1 MAQNT
6 NVVLTECGYTRTDY
20 TALRAHVLKIPVA
33 KIADLYYSEDSP
45 QVEQGL
51 ERFLLD
57 MRADLVERAI
67 AHNPG
72 FAEILKG
79 ARQGGAVTTQALQIL
94 VRAADVP
101 PAAPATGD
109 PVAKWLRPR
118 TVMAL
123 KEEGVVTVGHLLN
136 LIQRRG
142 AGWWRAVPRIGLK
155 RANVILT
162 WLRSHETTLGKV
174 TTFDYTPDSPPPT
187 LILDPDL
194 PDQLAPLGRFLLP
207 SALDGSNGIN
217 RSVQFSFV
225 TASNDLQAIDCYL
238 SRYTDQTHTL
248 RAYTKELERFLL
260 WCVMVAGKPMSSVMA
275 EDCKAYMV
283 FLASPSPAFTGARA
297 GRYTERWKPFS
308 HTKLSDKSRRQA
320 VLIVRAAFEW
330 LARVRYLGGN
340 PWAVVKEPSVVQ
352 DVNLIQI
359 EKALPAQL
367 WLTVVQEMRTQSQVV
382 ENVQE
387 RAALAGLLLLGD
399 SGLRRHEAAG
409 AQRHSL
415 KPSKWGTSVW
425 TMPVL
430 GKRNKN
436 RNVPVSSRTLDA
448 LRAHWVDR
456 GLDFDAHHP
465 KPELDE
471 EGVLRGGVALLAPVN
486 VPLHAKATKRHQAGS
501 GNGYTADGLY
511 KLIKTALRKIRP
523 ALLEAGI
530 APGDYAQLEDTSP
543 HALRHT
549 FGTLAAEQGMP
560 VEVIQFILGHASV
573 STTSIYV
580 QTKEKRMAEE
590 ASKYFGQET
599 EEVDENWTR

>member
-6 NVVLTECGYTRTDY
+6 NVVLTEKGYTRTDY

-94 VRAADVP
+94 VRAADIP
-101 PAAPATGD
+101 PAAPAPSD
-109 PVAKWLRPR
+109 PVSKWLRPR
-118 TVMAL
+118 TVTAL
-123 KEEGVVTVGHLLN
+123 KEEGVITIDHLLD
-136 LIQRRG
+136 LIARRG
-142 AGWWRAVPRIGLK
+142 AGWWRAIPRMGAK
-155 RANVILT
+155 RAAVILN
-162 WLRSHETTLGKV
+162 WLRSHQATLGKV
-174 TTFDYTPDSPPPT
+174 ATDNYSPDSPPPT
-187 LILDPDL
+187 LILDPDV
-194 PDQLAPLGRFLLP
+194 PNQLAPLGRFLLP
-207 SALDGSNGIN
+207 SNLDGSNGVN
-217 RSVQFSFV
+217 RSLQFSFV

-238 SRYTDQTHTL
+238 SRYTDQPHTL

-275 EDCKAYMV
+275 EDCKAYMQ
-283 FLASPSPAFTGARA
+283 FLSSPSPAFTGVRA

-308 HTKLSDKSRRQA
+308 PTKLSDKSRRQA
-320 VLIVRAAFEW
+320 VLIIRAAFEW

-340 PWAVVKEPSVVQ
+340 PWAVVKEPCVVQ
-352 DVNLIQI
+352 DVNPIQI

-367 WLTVVQEMRTQSQVV
+367 WLAVVQELRTQCQGS
-382 ENVQE
+382 EKVQE
-387 RAALAGLLLLGD
+387 RTALAGLLLLGD

-430 GKRNKN
+430 GKRNKM
-436 RNVPVSSRTLDA
+436 RNVPVSCRTIDA
-448 LRAHWVDR
+448 LRAHWLDR
-456 GLDFDAHHP
+456 GIDFDTHHP
-465 KPELDE
+465 NPEADE
-471 EGVLRGGVALLAPVN
+471 AGVLRGGVALLAPVN
-486 VPLHAKATKRHQAGS
+486 VPLHANATERHQAGS

-511 KLIKTALRKIRP
+511 RLIKTALKKLQP

-530 APGDYAQLEDTSP
+530 SPTDYAQLEITSP

-590 ASKYFGQET
+590 ASKYFGEMN
-599 EEVDENWTR
+599 DEPDEI